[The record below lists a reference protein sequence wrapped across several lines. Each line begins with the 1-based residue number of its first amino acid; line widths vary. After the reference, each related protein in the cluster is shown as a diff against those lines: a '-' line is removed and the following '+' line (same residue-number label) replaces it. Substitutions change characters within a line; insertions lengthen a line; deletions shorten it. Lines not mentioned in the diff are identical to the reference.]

1 MIEVALNKIIFQ
13 KDGFMIGIFQSI
25 KGELCGLGN
34 ILHPEEGMNYRI
46 FGKWI
51 KDPKYGLQYKFK
63 TYQSVVPQS
72 TDGIYR
78 YVVRVCKFVG
88 PKTGKALIEKY
99 GAQTLDVLRLKPEQ
113 VATEIKGITIER
125 AKEIQVLIQDNEAIE
140 GALVELEKLVGGAGL
155 RQSLPMDLVQK
166 WGANA
171 PALLKD
177 NPYLLIEMKQVGFP
191 SADRIAVDRFKVK
204 PQSVFRQQAAVI
216 HFIREKTHGEG
227 HVWVDEKGLVD
238 DVRRLIRCDPAEGLA
253 RAVEKGAV
261 VCDKGT
267 GTRLVALVGMAR
279 DEKYIAEKV
288 KEMLASPFDEKDNV
302 EQYEDPFPIDKELP
316 F

>member
-1 MIEVALNKIIFQ
+1 MTEATLNHIRFKKEAFIIGMFQ
-13 KDGFMIGIFQSI
+13 
-25 KGELCGLGN
+25 GEKEEFAALGN
-34 ILHPEEGMNYRI
+34 IMNAEIGMGYKLW
-46 FGKWI
+46 GKWVD
-51 KDPKYGLQYKFK
+51 DPQWGKQLKIK
-63 TYQSVVPQS
+63 TYEAITPKS

-78 YVVRVCKFVG
+78 YIVRIAKWVG
-88 PKTGKALIEKY
+88 PKTGKALVEKY

-113 VATEIKGITIER
+113 IAAEIKGITIER
-125 AKEIQVLIQDNEAIE
+125 AKEIQILIQDNEAIE
-140 GALVELEKLVGGAGL
+140 GALVELEKLIGGAGL

-171 PALLKD
+171 VPMLKD

-191 SADRIAVDRFKVK
+191 SADRIAVDRFKVQ

-261 VCDKGT
+261 VRDEETGT
-267 GTRLVALVGMAR
+267 GIGLVALVGMAR
-279 DEKYIAEKV
+279 DEKYIADKV
-288 KEMLASPFDEKDNV
+288 KEMLG
-302 EQYEDPFPIDKELP
+302 
-316 F
+316 